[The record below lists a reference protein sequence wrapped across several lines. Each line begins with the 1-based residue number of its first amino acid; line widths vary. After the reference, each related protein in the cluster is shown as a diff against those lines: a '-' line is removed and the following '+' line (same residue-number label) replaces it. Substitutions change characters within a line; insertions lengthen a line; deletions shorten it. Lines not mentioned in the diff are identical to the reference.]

1 MKPSRLLGPEDRA
14 RIEEAVRAAEAN
26 TSGEIVV
33 SVKARCGRHAAAP
46 WRLGVSLAAIALLGS
61 VWLPIEGSPVELFVL
76 QLAALAI
83 AYLACLLDP
92 IRHAFVSERELQTK
106 AEAAA
111 LHAFHEHGLRRTEG
125 RTGILIFVALFEH
138 RVVVL
143 ADEAID
149 QALGPDEEWETLVE
163 AVLGGI
169 RRGRAADGIIE
180 AVEQCGAL
188 LAHPLPAAPDDRNE
202 IPHGLVLVDE

>member
-1 MKPSRLLGPEDRA
+1 
-14 RIEEAVRAAEAN
+14 
-26 TSGEIVV
+26 
-33 SVKARCGRHAAAP
+33 
-46 WRLGVSLAAIALLGS
+46 VSLGAIALLGS
-61 VWLPIEGSPVELFVL
+61 AWLPIEGSPVELFGL

-83 AYLACLLDP
+83 AHLACRLDA

-149 QALGPDEEWETLVE
+149 QALGPDEQWETLVE

-169 RRGRAADGIIE
+169 RHGRAADGIIE

-188 LAHPLPAAPDDRNE
+188 LAHPLPAAPDDRDE